1 MDEQELCRKRLLDL
15 SNQAYYK
22 GVVCFSDFLN
32 LNELHIYHS
41 LHREFPVLTESFGGY
56 DGAERQMAAFIP
68 DALSYV
74 HLQEASASQGA
85 DKARTGGKRTS
96 SEGSELQ
103 YPIGCIRIVPA
114 SPKYAEKLTH
124 RDILGAVMHLGI
136 ERNRLGDIIC
146 REGEYYLFCEQD
158 IYPFLLE
165 QLTKIRHTA
174 VRAERYDLS
183 DGMETVSPD
192 FEERSEMIASNR
204 IDAIIARAYRL
215 SRSESAAL
223 LAEDKVFVNGRGV
236 SNCNE
241 SCNSGDIISIRGKG
255 RFIFETADLLTKKG
269 KLKVNFKY
277 FK

>member
-1 MDEQELCRKRLLDL
+1 MDEQELCKKRLLDL

-41 LHREFPVLTESFGGY
+41 LHREFSVPTESFGGY

-68 DALSYV
+68 DALSYA
-74 HLQEASASQGA
+74 HLQKVSATQGA
-85 DKARTGGKRTS
+85 AGAQSGGKRTPS
-96 SEGSELQ
+96 DLPELK
-103 YPIGCIRIVPA
+103 YPIGCIRIIPA

-124 RDILGAVMHLGI
+124 RDILGAAMHLGI

-146 REGEYYLFCEQD
+146 RSEEYYLFCEQD

-174 VRAERYDLS
+174 VRTERYDQS
-183 DGMETVSPD
+183 NGIETVSPN
-192 FEERSEMIASNR
+192 FEESSEMIASNR

-223 LAEDKVFVNGRGV
+223 LAEDKIFVNGRRV

-241 SCNSGDIISIRGKG
+241 SCNSGDIISVRGKG